1 MWPQDQGLLIPH
13 QVVLRLQLVKK
24 GKGMNGLGLP
34 AGKGAQRDKSCPLEW
49 FHSQTLGIFTGK
61 VKSPGVPLVS
71 SPPHHSEL
79 HSAGQGPSLGPGST
93 NYLMEMGMQPPQAI
107 PRTPAKVSLSS
118 DQPSGTLW
126 GLSCRGGRCCG
137 QQAGMSPHT
146 ALWDLLFMLTYS
158 RGDVQACSKPSS
170 QGI

>member
-93 NYLMEMGMQPPQAI
+93 NYLMEMGMQPP
-107 PRTPAKVSLSS
+107 PGHPKDT
-118 DQPSGTLW
+118 
-126 GLSCRGGRCCG
+126 
-137 QQAGMSPHT
+137 
-146 ALWDLLFMLTYS
+146 
-158 RGDVQACSKPSS
+158 S
-170 QGI
+170 QGLPQLRPALRDSLGPLLSGREMLWAPGRNEPPHSSVGFALHAHLFQRGCPGLLQA